1 MTRTA
6 SRVLILAFVL
16 GVSATARAVEL
27 DPRFGS
33 RGMAYTYD
41 MGDGSGGAIGVV
53 VQDDGKV
60 IALAADSSGPVVL
73 VRFTDR
79 GVPDTTFGDGGRSVH
94 FGSPDVYFAGALALQ
109 PDGKIVVAGGVSGTQ
124 GMFVSRFL
132 PNGEPDPSFGTGGLV
147 VTDFPG
153 LYAGASA
160 LALAADGKIVVAGSA
175 GLTGNLDFAAA
186 RYDSDGTLDETFGT
200 GGRLVVDAGGGTY
213 VEGARAVVIEDDGRI
228 VLGGVSDVPSGNG
241 FVLLGLLSDGS
252 VDASF
257 GSSGKFE
264 PDLGTWTECHD
275 VVLQRDGK
283 ILAVGLVGDFDRPMI
298 ALRLLRNGALD
309 PSFGEAG
316 IARLRAPG
324 GAEGAAIDASGRLLL
339 AGSPFILARLT
350 RDGRPDL
357 TLGPEGWL
365 TGLSDGG
372 AQNHVRA
379 TSVAVGADGRI
390 LLAGSADAVT
400 TENLVVLRYLEAPI
414 PVPTLSEGF
423 ALLLVGLLGAA
434 GWAAARRVT

>member
-1 MTRTA
+1 
-6 SRVLILAFVL
+6 
-16 GVSATARAVEL
+16 
-27 DPRFGS
+27 
-33 RGMAYTYD
+33 
-41 MGDGSGGAIGVV
+41 
-53 VQDDGKV
+53 
-60 IALAADSSGPVVL
+60 
-73 VRFTDR
+73 
-79 GVPDTTFGDGGRSVH
+79 
-94 FGSPDVYFAGALALQ
+94 
-109 PDGKIVVAGGVSGTQ
+109 
-124 GMFVSRFL
+124 
-132 PNGEPDPSFGTGGLV
+132 
-147 VTDFPG
+147 
-153 LYAGASA
+153 
-160 LALAADGKIVVAGSA
+160 
-175 GLTGNLDFAAA
+175 
-186 RYDSDGTLDETFGT
+186 
-200 GGRLVVDAGGGTY
+200 
-213 VEGARAVVIEDDGRI
+213 
-228 VLGGVSDVPSGNG
+228 VSDVPSGNG
-241 FVLLGLLSDGS
+241 FVLFGLLSDGS
-252 VDASF
+252 VDVSF

-264 PDLGTWTECHD
+264 PDLGTWAECHG

-283 ILAVGLVGDFDRPMI
+283 ILAVGLVDDFDRPMI